1 MDDRKLE
8 GRCIEMK
15 KLGFRRILGLI
26 LLVFGIGLMVHQAWP
41 IVQVYMNQQD
51 VAVSKYTPE
60 EIQENSADQS
70 NGQFDFNEVRN
81 VSAAEVN
88 QVRSDIESGEADLD
102 ILGAVA
108 IPEADLN
115 TAVIKGMSDA
125 AMVSGAGTMFPDQV
139 MGQGNYTLASHHIG
153 YGTDILL
160 NNISDS
166 VTVGHTIYLT
176 DLTNVYVYDTFFV
189 EAVNPDQVQY
199 ISQDVAGDP
208 IITLMT
214 CTADLTQRWI
224 VQGRLT
230 DTVAFDEA
238 SEEVQAL
245 FQ

>member
-1 MDDRKLE
+1 
-8 GRCIEMK
+8 MK
-15 KLGFRRILGLI
+15 KLGFRRLLGLI
-26 LLVFGIGLMVHQAWP
+26 LLLVGIAIMVHQAWP
-41 IVQVYMNQQD
+41 IVQVYLNQRD
-51 VAVSKYTPE
+51 VAVTNYTAE
-60 EIQENSADQS
+60 EIQDNQADQA

-88 QVRSDIESGEADLD
+88 QVRSDIASGEADLD
-102 ILGAVA
+102 VLGAVA
-108 IPEADLN
+108 IPDANLN

-160 NNISDS
+160 NNISDL
-166 VTVGHTIYLT
+166 VTVGDKIYLS

-199 ISQDVAGDP
+199 ISQDITGDP

-224 VQGRLT
+224 VQGNLT
-230 DTVAFDEA
+230 ETLVFDEA
-238 SEEVQAL
+238 PEDIQAL

>member
-1 MDDRKLE
+1 MR
-8 GRCIEMK
+8 R
-15 KLGFRRILGLI
+15 LGFRRFLGLI
-26 LLVFGIGLMVHQAWP
+26 LLGIGIVIMINQAWP
-41 IVQVYMNQQD
+41 VVQVYLNQQD
-51 VAVSKYTPE
+51 VAVANYTAE
-60 EIQENSADQS
+60 ELQENASDQS

-81 VSAAEVN
+81 VTAAEVN
-88 QVRSDIESGEADLD
+88 QVRTDIELGEADFD
-102 ILGAVA
+102 VLGAVA
-108 IPEADLN
+108 IPDANLN
-115 TAVIKGMSDA
+115 TAVIKGMSDV

-166 VTVGHTIYLT
+166 VTVGDKIYLT
-176 DLTNVYVYDTFFV
+176 DLTNVYVYETFFV

-199 ISQDVAGDP
+199 ISQEVTGNP

-224 VQGRLT
+224 VQGNLT
-230 DTVAFDEA
+230 ETVAFGEA
-238 SEEVQAL
+238 PADVQTL

>member
-1 MDDRKLE
+1 MR
-8 GRCIEMK
+8 R
-15 KLGFRRILGLI
+15 LGFRRFLGLI
-26 LLVFGIGLMVHQAWP
+26 LLGIGIVIMVHQAWP
-41 IVQVYMNQQD
+41 VVQVYLNQQD
-51 VAVSKYTPE
+51 VAVANYTAE
-60 EIQENSADQS
+60 ELQENASDQS

-81 VSAAEVN
+81 VTAAEVN
-88 QVRSDIESGEADLD
+88 QVRTDIELGEADFD

-108 IPEADLN
+108 IPNANLN
-115 TAVIKGMSDA
+115 TAVIKGLSDA

-166 VTVGHTIYLT
+166 VTVGDKIYLT
-176 DLTNVYVYDTFFV
+176 DLTNVYVYETFFV

-199 ISQDVAGDP
+199 ISQEMTGDP
-208 IITLMT
+208 IVTLMT

-224 VQGRLT
+224 VQGNLT
-230 DTVAFDEA
+230 ETVAFGEA
-238 SEEVQAL
+238 PAEVQAL

>member
-1 MDDRKLE
+1 MR
-8 GRCIEMK
+8 RV
-15 KLGFRRILGLI
+15 GFRRVLGLI
-26 LLVFGIGLMVHQAWP
+26 LLVIGIVIMINQAWP
-41 IVQVYMNQQD
+41 VVQVYLNQQD
-51 VAVSKYTPE
+51 VAVANYTAE
-60 EIQENSADQS
+60 ELQENASDQS

-81 VSAAEVN
+81 VSATEVN
-88 QVRSDIESGEADLD
+88 QVRADIESGEADLD
-102 ILGAVA
+102 VLGAVA
-108 IPEADLN
+108 IPDANLN
-115 TAVIKGMSDA
+115 TAVIKGMSDV

-166 VTVGHTIYLT
+166 VTVGDKIYLT
-176 DLTNVYVYDTFFV
+176 DLTNVYVYETFFV

-199 ISQDVAGDP
+199 ISQEVTGNP

-224 VQGRLT
+224 VQGNLT
-230 DTVAFDEA
+230 ETVAFGEA
-238 SEEVQAL
+238 PAEVQSL

>member
-1 MDDRKLE
+1 MIR
-8 GRCIEMK
+8 R
-15 KLGFRRILGLI
+15 LGFRRFLGLI
-26 LLVFGIGLMVHQAWP
+26 LLGIGIVFMVSQAWP
-41 IVQVYMNQQD
+41 VVQVYLNQQD
-51 VAVSKYTPE
+51 VAVANYTAE
-60 EIQENSADQS
+60 ELQENASNQS

-88 QVRSDIESGEADLD
+88 QVRSDIESGNADLD
-102 ILGAVA
+102 ILGAAA
-108 IPEADLN
+108 IPNANLN

-139 MGQGNYTLASHHIG
+139 MGQGNYTLTSHHIG

-166 VTVGHTIYLT
+166 VTVGDKIYLT
-176 DLTNVYVYDTFFV
+176 DLTNVYVYETFFV

-199 ISQDVAGDP
+199 ISQEMMGDP
-208 IITLMT
+208 IVTLMT

-224 VQGRLT
+224 VQGNLT
-230 DTVAFDEA
+230 ETVAFGEA
-238 SEEVQAL
+238 PAEVQAL

>member
-1 MDDRKLE
+1 MR
-8 GRCIEMK
+8 R
-15 KLGFRRILGLI
+15 LGFRRFLGLI
-26 LLVFGIGLMVHQAWP
+26 LLVIGIVIMINQAWP
-41 IVQVYMNQQD
+41 MVQVYLNQQD
-51 VAVSKYTPE
+51 VAVANYTAE
-60 EIQENSADQS
+60 ELQENASDQS

-81 VSAAEVN
+81 VSATEVN
-88 QVRSDIESGEADLD
+88 QVRTDIESGEADLD
-102 ILGAVA
+102 VLGAVA
-108 IPEADLN
+108 IPDANLS
-115 TAVIKGMSDA
+115 TAVIKGMSDV

-166 VTVGHTIYLT
+166 VTVGDKIYLT
-176 DLTNVYVYDTFFV
+176 DLTNVYVYETFFV

-199 ISQDVAGDP
+199 ISQEVTGNP

-224 VQGRLT
+224 VQGNLT
-230 DTVAFDEA
+230 ETVAFGEA
-238 SEEVQAL
+238 PAEVQVL

>member
-1 MDDRKLE
+1 MR
-8 GRCIEMK
+8 R
-15 KLGFRRILGLI
+15 LGFRRFLGLI
-26 LLVFGIGLMVHQAWP
+26 LLVIGIVIMINQAWP
-41 IVQVYMNQQD
+41 MVQVYLNQQD
-51 VAVSKYTPE
+51 VAVANYTAE
-60 EIQENSADQS
+60 ELQENASDQS

-81 VSAAEVN
+81 VSATEVN
-88 QVRSDIESGEADLD
+88 QVRTDIESGEADLD
-102 ILGAVA
+102 VLGAVA
-108 IPEADLN
+108 IPDANLN
-115 TAVIKGMSDA
+115 TAVIKGMSDV

-166 VTVGHTIYLT
+166 VTVGDKIYLT
-176 DLTNVYVYDTFFV
+176 DLTNVYVYETFFV

-199 ISQDVAGDP
+199 ISQEVTGNP

-224 VQGRLT
+224 VQGNLT
-230 DTVAFDEA
+230 ETVAFGEA
-238 SEEVQAL
+238 SADVQTL

>member
-1 MDDRKLE
+1 MR
-8 GRCIEMK
+8 RV
-15 KLGFRRILGLI
+15 GFRRVLGLI
-26 LLVFGIGLMVHQAWP
+26 LLVIGIVIMINQAWP
-41 IVQVYMNQQD
+41 VVQVYLNQQD
-51 VAVSKYTPE
+51 VAVANYTAE
-60 EIQENSADQS
+60 ELQKNASDQS

-81 VSAAEVN
+81 VSATEVN
-88 QVRSDIESGEADLD
+88 QVRADIESGEADLD
-102 ILGAVA
+102 VLGAVA
-108 IPEADLN
+108 IPDANLN
-115 TAVIKGMSDA
+115 TAVIKGMSDV

-166 VTVGHTIYLT
+166 VTVGDKIYLT
-176 DLTNVYVYDTFFV
+176 DLTNVYVYETFFV

-199 ISQDVAGDP
+199 ISQEVTGNP

-224 VQGRLT
+224 VQGNLT
-230 DTVAFDEA
+230 ETVAFGEA
-238 SEEVQAL
+238 PAEVQAL

>member
-1 MDDRKLE
+1 MR
-8 GRCIEMK
+8 
-15 KLGFRRILGLI
+15 KLGFRRLLGL
-26 LLVFGIGLMVHQAWP
+26 LLLGLGIVIMVKQAWP
-41 IVQVYMNQQD
+41 VVQVYMNQQD
-51 VAVSKYTPE
+51 VAVANHTAE
-60 EIQENSADQS
+60 ELQANAADQS

-108 IPEADLN
+108 IPDANLN

-166 VTVGHTIYLT
+166 VTVGDTIYLT
-176 DLTNVYVYDTFFV
+176 DLTNIYVYDTFFV

-199 ISQDVAGDP
+199 ISQEVTGDP

-214 CTADLTQRWI
+214 CTTDLTQRWI
-224 VQGRLT
+224 VQGNLT
-230 DTVAFDEA
+230 ETVTFDEA
-238 SEEVQAL
+238 PADVQAL

>member
-1 MDDRKLE
+1 MR
-8 GRCIEMK
+8 RV
-15 KLGFRRILGLI
+15 GFRRVLGLI
-26 LLVFGIGLMVHQAWP
+26 LLVIGIVIMINQAWP
-41 IVQVYMNQQD
+41 VVQVYLNQQD
-51 VAVSKYTPE
+51 VAVANYTAE
-60 EIQENSADQS
+60 ELQENASDQS

-81 VSAAEVN
+81 VSATEVN
-88 QVRSDIESGEADLD
+88 QVRTDIESGEADLD
-102 ILGAVA
+102 VLGAVA
-108 IPEADLN
+108 IPDANLN
-115 TAVIKGMSDA
+115 TAVIKGMSDV

-166 VTVGHTIYLT
+166 VTVGDKIYLT
-176 DLTNVYVYDTFFV
+176 DLTNVYVYETFFV

-199 ISQDVAGDP
+199 ISQEVTGNP

-224 VQGRLT
+224 VQGNLT
-230 DTVAFDEA
+230 ETVAFGEA
-238 SEEVQAL
+238 PAEVQAL

>member
-1 MDDRKLE
+1 MR
-8 GRCIEMK
+8 RV
-15 KLGFRRILGLI
+15 GFRRVLGLI
-26 LLVFGIGLMVHQAWP
+26 LLVIGIVIMINQAWP
-41 IVQVYMNQQD
+41 VVQVYLNQQD
-51 VAVSKYTPE
+51 VAVANYTAE
-60 EIQENSADQS
+60 ELQENASVQS

-81 VSAAEVN
+81 VSATEVN
-88 QVRSDIESGEADLD
+88 QVRADIESGEADLNV
-102 ILGAVA
+102 LGAVA
-108 IPEADLN
+108 IPDANLN
-115 TAVIKGMSDA
+115 TAVIKGMSDV

-166 VTVGHTIYLT
+166 VTVGDKIYLT
-176 DLTNVYVYDTFFV
+176 DLTNVYVYETFFV

-199 ISQDVAGDP
+199 ISQEVTGNP

-224 VQGRLT
+224 VQGNLT
-230 DTVAFDEA
+230 ETVAFGEA
-238 SEEVQAL
+238 PAEVQAL

>member
-1 MDDRKLE
+1 MR
-8 GRCIEMK
+8 
-15 KLGFRRILGLI
+15 KLGFRRLLGL
-26 LLVFGIGLMVHQAWP
+26 LLLGLGIVIMVKQAWP
-41 IVQVYMNQQD
+41 VVQVYMNQQD
-51 VAVSKYTPE
+51 VAVANHTAE
-60 EIQENSADQS
+60 ELQANAADQS

-108 IPEADLN
+108 IPDANLN

-166 VTVGHTIYLT
+166 VTVGDTIYLT
-176 DLTNVYVYDTFFV
+176 DLTNIYVYDTFFV

-199 ISQDVAGDP
+199 ISQEVTGDP

-224 VQGRLT
+224 VQGNLIE
-230 DTVAFDEA
+230 TVAFDEA
-238 SEEVQAL
+238 PADVQAL

>member
-1 MDDRKLE
+1 MR
-8 GRCIEMK
+8 R
-15 KLGFRRILGLI
+15 LGFRRFLGLT
-26 LLVFGIGLMVHQAWP
+26 LLGIGIVIMVNQAWP
-41 IVQVYMNQQD
+41 VVQVYLTQQD
-51 VAVSKYTPE
+51 VAVANYTAE
-60 EIQENSADQS
+60 ELQENASDQL

-108 IPEADLN
+108 IPDANLN
-115 TAVIKGMSDA
+115 TTVIKGLSDA
-125 AMVSGAGTMFPDQV
+125 AMVSGAGTMFPYQV
-139 MGQGNYTLASHHIG
+139 MGQGNYALASHHIG

-166 VTVGHTIYLT
+166 VTVGDKIYLT
-176 DLTNVYVYDTFFV
+176 DLTNVYVYETFFV

-199 ISQDVAGDP
+199 ISQEVTGDP

-224 VQGRLT
+224 VQGNLT
-230 DTVAFDEA
+230 ETVAFGEA
-238 SEEVQAL
+238 PAEVQAL

>member
-1 MDDRKLE
+1 MIR
-8 GRCIEMK
+8 R
-15 KLGFRRILGLI
+15 LGFRRFLGLI
-26 LLVFGIGLMVHQAWP
+26 LLGIGIVFMVSQAWP
-41 IVQVYMNQQD
+41 VVQVYLNQQD
-51 VAVSKYTPE
+51 VAVANYTAE
-60 EIQENSADQS
+60 ELQENASDQS

-88 QVRSDIESGEADLD
+88 QVRSDIESGNADLD

-108 IPEADLN
+108 IPNANLN

-166 VTVGHTIYLT
+166 VTVGDKIYLT
-176 DLTNVYVYDTFFV
+176 DLTNVYVYETFFV

-199 ISQDVAGDP
+199 ISQEMTGDP
-208 IITLMT
+208 IVTLMT

-224 VQGRLT
+224 VQGNLT
-230 DTVAFDEA
+230 ETVAFGEA
-238 SEEVQAL
+238 PAEVQAL

>member
-1 MDDRKLE
+1 MR
-8 GRCIEMK
+8 R
-15 KLGFRRILGLI
+15 LGFRRFLGLI
-26 LLVFGIGLMVHQAWP
+26 LLVIGIVIMINQAWP
-41 IVQVYMNQQD
+41 MVQVYLNQQD
-51 VAVSKYTPE
+51 VAVANYTAE
-60 EIQENSADQS
+60 ELQENASDQS

-81 VSAAEVN
+81 VSATEVN
-88 QVRSDIESGEADLD
+88 QVRTDIESGEADLD
-102 ILGAVA
+102 VLGAVA
-108 IPEADLN
+108 IPDANLS
-115 TAVIKGMSDA
+115 TAVIKGMSDV

-166 VTVGHTIYLT
+166 VTVGDKIYLT
-176 DLTNVYVYDTFFV
+176 DLTNVYVYETFFV

-199 ISQDVAGDP
+199 ISQEVTGNP

-224 VQGRLT
+224 VQGNLT
-230 DTVAFDEA
+230 ETVAFGEA
-238 SEEVQAL
+238 PAEVQAL

>member
-1 MDDRKLE
+1 MIR
-8 GRCIEMK
+8 R
-15 KLGFRRILGLI
+15 LGFRRFLGLI
-26 LLVFGIGLMVHQAWP
+26 LLGIGIVFMVSQAWP
-41 IVQVYMNQQD
+41 VVQVYLNQQD
-51 VAVSKYTPE
+51 VAVANYTAE
-60 EIQENSADQS
+60 ELKENASDQS

-88 QVRSDIESGEADLD
+88 QVRSDIESGNADLD

-108 IPEADLN
+108 IPNANLN

-139 MGQGNYTLASHHIG
+139 MGQGNYTLTSHHIG

-166 VTVGHTIYLT
+166 VTVGDKIYLT
-176 DLTNVYVYDTFFV
+176 DLTNVYVYETFFV

-199 ISQDVAGDP
+199 ISQEMTGDP
-208 IITLMT
+208 IVTLMT

-224 VQGRLT
+224 VQGNLT
-230 DTVAFDEA
+230 ETVAFGEA
-238 SEEVQAL
+238 PAEVQAL

>member
-1 MDDRKLE
+1 MR
-8 GRCIEMK
+8 R
-15 KLGFRRILGLI
+15 LGFRRFFGLI
-26 LLVFGIGLMVHQAWP
+26 LLGIGIVIMVNQAWP
-41 IVQVYMNQQD
+41 VVQVYLNQQD
-51 VAVSKYTPE
+51 VSVANYTAE
-60 EIQENSADQS
+60 DLQENASDQS

-81 VSAAEVN
+81 VSAAEIN
-88 QVRSDIESGEADLD
+88 QVRSDIDSGEADLD

-108 IPEADLN
+108 IPDANLN

-125 AMVSGAGTMFPDQV
+125 AMVSGAGTMFPGQV

-166 VTVGHTIYLT
+166 VTVEDKIYLT
-176 DLTNVYVYDTFFV
+176 DLTNIYVYETFFI

-199 ISQDVAGDP
+199 ISQEVTGDP

-224 VQGRLT
+224 VQGILT
-230 DTVAFDEA
+230 ETVAFDEA
-238 SEEVQAL
+238 PAEVQAL

>member
-1 MDDRKLE
+1 MR
-8 GRCIEMK
+8 
-15 KLGFRRILGLI
+15 KLGFRRLLGL
-26 LLVFGIGLMVHQAWP
+26 LLLGLGIVIMVKQAWP
-41 IVQVYMNQQD
+41 VVQVYMNQQD
-51 VAVSKYTPE
+51 VAVANHTAE
-60 EIQENSADQS
+60 ELQANAADQS

-108 IPEADLN
+108 IPDANLN

-166 VTVGHTIYLT
+166 VTVGDTIYLT
-176 DLTNVYVYDTFFV
+176 DLTNIYVYDTFFV

-199 ISQDVAGDP
+199 ISQEVTGDP

-224 VQGRLT
+224 VQGNLT
-230 DTVAFDEA
+230 ETVTFDEA
-238 SEEVQAL
+238 PADVQAL

>member
-1 MDDRKLE
+1 MIR
-8 GRCIEMK
+8 R
-15 KLGFRRILGLI
+15 LGFRRFLGLI
-26 LLVFGIGLMVHQAWP
+26 LLGIGIVFMVSQAWP
-41 IVQVYMNQQD
+41 VVQVYLNQQD
-51 VAVSKYTPE
+51 VAVANYTAE
-60 EIQENSADQS
+60 ELQENASNQS

-88 QVRSDIESGEADLD
+88 QVRSDIESGNADLD

-108 IPEADLN
+108 IPNANLN

-139 MGQGNYTLASHHIG
+139 MGQGNYTLTSHHIG

-166 VTVGHTIYLT
+166 VTVGDKIYLT
-176 DLTNVYVYDTFFV
+176 DLTNVYVYETFFV

-199 ISQDVAGDP
+199 ISQEMMGDP
-208 IITLMT
+208 IVTLMT

-224 VQGRLT
+224 VQGNLT
-230 DTVAFDEA
+230 ETVAFGEA
-238 SEEVQAL
+238 PAEVQAL

>member
-1 MDDRKLE
+1 MR
-8 GRCIEMK
+8 R
-15 KLGFRRILGLI
+15 LGFRRVLGLI
-26 LLVFGIGLMVHQAWP
+26 LLVIGIVIIINQAWP
-41 IVQVYMNQQD
+41 MVQVYLNQQD
-51 VAVSKYTPE
+51 VAVANYTAE
-60 EIQENSADQS
+60 ELQENASDQS

-81 VSAAEVN
+81 VSATEVN
-88 QVRSDIESGEADLD
+88 QVRTDIESGEADLD
-102 ILGAVA
+102 VLGAVA
-108 IPEADLN
+108 IPDANLN
-115 TAVIKGMSDA
+115 TAVIKGMSDV

-166 VTVGHTIYLT
+166 VTVGDKIYLT
-176 DLTNVYVYDTFFV
+176 DLTNVYVYETFFV

-199 ISQDVAGDP
+199 ISQEVTGNP

-224 VQGRLT
+224 VQGNLT
-230 DTVAFDEA
+230 ETVAFGEA
-238 SEEVQAL
+238 PAEVQVL

>member
-1 MDDRKLE
+1 MR
-8 GRCIEMK
+8 RV
-15 KLGFRRILGLI
+15 GFRRFLGLI
-26 LLVFGIGLMVHQAWP
+26 LLVIGIVIMINQAWP
-41 IVQVYMNQQD
+41 VVQVYLNQQD
-51 VAVSKYTPE
+51 VAVANYTAE
-60 EIQENSADQS
+60 ELQENASDQS

-81 VSAAEVN
+81 VSATEVN
-88 QVRSDIESGEADLD
+88 QVRTDIESGEADLD
-102 ILGAVA
+102 VLGAVA
-108 IPEADLN
+108 IPDANLN
-115 TAVIKGMSDA
+115 TAIIKGMSDV

-166 VTVGHTIYLT
+166 VTVGDKIYLT
-176 DLTNVYVYDTFFV
+176 DLTNVYVYETFFV

-199 ISQDVAGDP
+199 ISQEVTGNP

-224 VQGRLT
+224 VQGNLT
-230 DTVAFDEA
+230 ETVAFGEA
-238 SEEVQAL
+238 PAEVQAL

>member
-1 MDDRKLE
+1 MR
-8 GRCIEMK
+8 RV
-15 KLGFRRILGLI
+15 GFRRVLGLI
-26 LLVFGIGLMVHQAWP
+26 LLVIGIVIMINQAWP
-41 IVQVYMNQQD
+41 VVQVYLNQQD
-51 VAVSKYTPE
+51 VAVANYTAE
-60 EIQENSADQS
+60 ELQENASDQS

-81 VSAAEVN
+81 VSATEVN
-88 QVRSDIESGEADLD
+88 QVRTDIELGEADLD
-102 ILGAVA
+102 VLGAVA
-108 IPEADLN
+108 IPDANLN
-115 TAVIKGMSDA
+115 TAVIKGMSDV

-166 VTVGHTIYLT
+166 VTVGDKIYLT
-176 DLTNVYVYDTFFV
+176 DLTNVYVYETFFV

-199 ISQDVAGDP
+199 ISQEVTGNP

-224 VQGRLT
+224 VQGNLT
-230 DTVAFDEA
+230 ETVAFGEA
-238 SEEVQAL
+238 PAEVQAL

>member
-1 MDDRKLE
+1 MR
-8 GRCIEMK
+8 R
-15 KLGFRRILGLI
+15 LGFRRFLGLI
-26 LLVFGIGLMVHQAWP
+26 LLVIGIVIMINQAWP
-41 IVQVYMNQQD
+41 MVQVYLNQQD
-51 VAVSKYTPE
+51 VAVANYTAE
-60 EIQENSADQS
+60 ELQENASDQS

-81 VSAAEVN
+81 VSATEVN
-88 QVRSDIESGEADLD
+88 QVRTDIESGEADLD
-102 ILGAVA
+102 VLGAVA
-108 IPEADLN
+108 IPDANLN
-115 TAVIKGMSDA
+115 TAVIKGMSDV

-166 VTVGHTIYLT
+166 VTVGDKIYLT
-176 DLTNVYVYDTFFV
+176 DLTNVYVYETFFV

-199 ISQDVAGDP
+199 ISQEVTGNP

-224 VQGRLT
+224 VQGNLIET
-230 DTVAFDEA
+230 MAFGEA
-238 SEEVQAL
+238 PADVQAL

>member
-1 MDDRKLE
+1 MR
-8 GRCIEMK
+8 R
-15 KLGFRRILGLI
+15 LGFRRFLGLI
-26 LLVFGIGLMVHQAWP
+26 LLVIGIVIMINQAWP
-41 IVQVYMNQQD
+41 MVQVYLNQQD
-51 VAVSKYTPE
+51 VAVANYTAE
-60 EIQENSADQS
+60 ELQENASDQS

-81 VSAAEVN
+81 VSATEVN
-88 QVRSDIESGEADLD
+88 QVRTDIESGEADLD
-102 ILGAVA
+102 VLGAVA
-108 IPEADLN
+108 IPDANLN
-115 TAVIKGMSDA
+115 TAVIKGMSDV

-166 VTVGHTIYLT
+166 VTVGDKIYLT
-176 DLTNVYVYDTFFV
+176 DLTNVYVYETFFV

-199 ISQDVAGDP
+199 ISQEVTGNP

-224 VQGRLT
+224 VQGNLT
-230 DTVAFDEA
+230 ETVALGEA
-238 SEEVQAL
+238 PADVQTL

>member
-1 MDDRKLE
+1 MR
-8 GRCIEMK
+8 RV
-15 KLGFRRILGLI
+15 GFRRVLGLI
-26 LLVFGIGLMVHQAWP
+26 LLVIGIVIMINQAWP
-41 IVQVYMNQQD
+41 VVQVYLNQQD
-51 VAVSKYTPE
+51 VAVANYTAE
-60 EIQENSADQS
+60 ELQENASDQS

-81 VSAAEVN
+81 VSATEVN
-88 QVRSDIESGEADLD
+88 QVRTDIESGEADLD
-102 ILGAVA
+102 VLGAVA
-108 IPEADLN
+108 IPDANLN
-115 TAVIKGMSDA
+115 TAVIKGMSDV

-166 VTVGHTIYLT
+166 VTVGDKIYLT
-176 DLTNVYVYDTFFV
+176 DLTNVYVYETFFV

-199 ISQDVAGDP
+199 ISQEVTGNP

-224 VQGRLT
+224 VQGNLT
-230 DTVAFDEA
+230 ETVAFGEVPA
-238 SEEVQAL
+238 EVQVL

>member
-1 MDDRKLE
+1 M
-8 GRCIEMK
+8 IN
-15 KLGFRRILGLI
+15 
-26 LLVFGIGLMVHQAWP
+26 QAWP
-41 IVQVYMNQQD
+41 VVQVYLNQQD
-51 VAVSKYTPE
+51 VAVANYTAE
-60 EIQENSADQS
+60 ELQENASDQS

-81 VSAAEVN
+81 VSATEVN
-88 QVRSDIESGEADLD
+88 QVRADIESGEADLD
-102 ILGAVA
+102 VLGAVA
-108 IPEADLN
+108 IPDANLN
-115 TAVIKGMSDA
+115 TAVIKGMSDV

-166 VTVGHTIYLT
+166 VTVGDKIYLT
-176 DLTNVYVYDTFFV
+176 DLTNVYVYETFFV

-199 ISQDVAGDP
+199 ISQEVTGNP

-224 VQGRLT
+224 VQGNLT
-230 DTVAFDEA
+230 ETVAFGEA
-238 SEEVQAL
+238 PAEVQAL

>member
-1 MDDRKLE
+1 MR
-8 GRCIEMK
+8 RV
-15 KLGFRRILGLI
+15 GFRRVLGLI
-26 LLVFGIGLMVHQAWP
+26 LLVIGIVIMINQAWP
-41 IVQVYMNQQD
+41 VVQVYLNQQD
-51 VAVSKYTPE
+51 VAVASYTAE
-60 EIQENSADQS
+60 ELQENASDQS

-81 VSAAEVN
+81 VSATEVN
-88 QVRSDIESGEADLD
+88 QVRTDIESGEVDLD
-102 ILGAVA
+102 VLGAVA
-108 IPEADLN
+108 IPDANLN
-115 TAVIKGMSDA
+115 TAVIKGMSDV

-166 VTVGHTIYLT
+166 VTVGDKIYLT
-176 DLTNVYVYDTFFV
+176 DLTNVYVYETFFV

-199 ISQDVAGDP
+199 ISQEVTGNP

-224 VQGRLT
+224 VQGNLT
-230 DTVAFDEA
+230 ETVAFGEA
-238 SEEVQAL
+238 PAEVQAL

>member
-1 MDDRKLE
+1 MR
-8 GRCIEMK
+8 R
-15 KLGFRRILGLI
+15 LGFRRFLGLI
-26 LLVFGIGLMVHQAWP
+26 LLVIGIVIMINQAWP
-41 IVQVYMNQQD
+41 VVQVYLNQQD
-51 VAVSKYTPE
+51 VAVANYTAE
-60 EIQENSADQS
+60 ELQENASDQS

-81 VSAAEVN
+81 VSATEVN
-88 QVRSDIESGEADLD
+88 QVRTDIELGEADLD
-102 ILGAVA
+102 VLGAVA
-108 IPEADLN
+108 IPDTNLN
-115 TAVIKGMSDA
+115 TAVIKGMSDV

-166 VTVGHTIYLT
+166 VTVGDKIYLT
-176 DLTNVYVYDTFFV
+176 DLTNVYVYETFFV

-199 ISQDVAGDP
+199 ISQEVTGNP

-224 VQGRLT
+224 VQGNLT
-230 DTVAFDEA
+230 ETVAFGEA
-238 SEEVQAL
+238 PADVQAL

>member
-1 MDDRKLE
+1 MRRLD
-8 GRCIEMK
+8 
-15 KLGFRRILGLI
+15 FRRFLGLI
-26 LLVFGIGLMVHQAWP
+26 FLVIGIVIMINQAWP
-41 IVQVYMNQQD
+41 VVQVYLNQQD
-51 VAVSKYTPE
+51 VAVANYTAE
-60 EIQENSADQS
+60 ELQENASDQS

-81 VSAAEVN
+81 VSATEVN
-88 QVRSDIESGEADLD
+88 QVRTDIESGEADLD
-102 ILGAVA
+102 VLGAVA
-108 IPEADLN
+108 IPDANLN
-115 TAVIKGMSDA
+115 TAVIKGMSDV

-166 VTVGHTIYLT
+166 VTVGDKIYLT
-176 DLTNVYVYDTFFV
+176 DLTNVYVYETFFV

-199 ISQDVAGDP
+199 ISQEVTGNP

-224 VQGRLT
+224 VQGNLT
-230 DTVAFDEA
+230 ETVAFGEA
-238 SEEVQAL
+238 PADVQAL